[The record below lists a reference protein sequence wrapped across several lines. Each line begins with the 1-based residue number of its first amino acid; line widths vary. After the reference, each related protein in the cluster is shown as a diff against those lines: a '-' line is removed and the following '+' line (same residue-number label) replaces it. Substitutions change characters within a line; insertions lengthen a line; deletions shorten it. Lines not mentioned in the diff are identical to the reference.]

1 MEDYER
7 FGQEIP
13 ESLMPPDL
21 HDVEWSYWQAFWEL
35 STDRQVGMASG
46 PVPWTAIHAYAQSER
61 ITDVSS
67 FAGIIRAMDDAY
79 LSHQGGES
87 KTFTRDM
94 LKR

>member
-1 MEDYER
+1 
-7 FGQEIP
+7 
-13 ESLMPPDL
+13 
-21 HDVEWSYWQAFWEL
+21 
-35 STDRQVGMASG
+35 MASG
-46 PVPWTAIHAYAQSER
+46 PIPWTAIQAYTQAER
-61 ITDVSS
+61 ITAVSA